1 MCSIPGIEPHFI
13 TVIMAPSADYHMMSS
28 SWSLTPVL
36 SLEEEQE
43 IKEYKSGH
51 ITPPLSTFYA
61 ARITDKRQISRLSQ
75 ALSLEYTLPET
86 MRHLKRVRACQSH
99 LEILLRPVTAEEQVN
114 LLKVRND
121 SSFYRHS
128 AENRIVSK
136 PEKRLQV
143 ADILQAGSTD
153 LTGLG
158 EPFLVSVPSRTA
170 RNQKEQRVWGGI
182 WPSTYHAK
190 PKIVNIEDGGSGG
203 GVSEQEKL
211 RIGSH
216 MHRALEAARW
226 NMDRGGKGVGAVV
239 VDRESGNVLAIATDQ
254 TGEKGG
260 PLLHACMVAIDMV
273 AQQQGRGA
281 YVGLIGLEEEHR
293 DIKHKGAEED
303 GKQTVDEREKRK
315 RTKEERDLP
324 YLCTGYEVYVTH
336 EPCVM
341 CSMALLHSR
350 VSCVY
355 YGCSSPG
362 GALGTYYRLHC
373 SPGLNH
379 RFPVYRGVMEEECC
393 GLACG
398 AEIFSP

>member
-1 MCSIPGIEPHFI
+1 
-13 TVIMAPSADYHMMSS
+13 MAPSAEDPVMSSSS

-43 IKEYKSGH
+43 LKELASGH
-51 ITPPLSTFYA
+51 INPPLATFFA
-61 ARITDKRQISRLSQ
+61 AHITDKRQISRLSQ
-75 ALSLEYTLPET
+75 ALSLEYSLPDT

-99 LEILLRPVTAEEQVN
+99 LEILLRQVTAEEQVS
-114 LLKVRND
+114 LLRD
-121 SSFYRHS
+121 SDDVAFGAQSV
-128 AENRIVSK
+128 IVSK
-136 PEKRLQV
+136 PEVSLQV
-143 ADILQAGSTD
+143 SDILQAGCTD

-158 EPFLVSVPSRTA
+158 EPFLVSVPSRAA
-170 RNQKEQRVWGGI
+170 RNQKEQQVWATI

-190 PKIVNIEDGGSGG
+190 PKVAHVEEGSSGSG
-203 GVSEQEKL
+203 VTEEEKL

-216 MHRALEAARW
+216 MCRALEAARG
-226 NMDRGGKGVGAVV
+226 NKARGGKGVGAIV
-239 VDRESGNVLAIATDQ
+239 VDQERGNVLAVATDH

-273 AQQQGRGA
+273 AQQQGSGA
-281 YVGLIGLEEEHR
+281 YVGLVELEEEHR
-293 DIKHKGAEED
+293 DVKHEKD
-303 GKQTVDEREKRK
+303 GKETGDERERRK
-315 RTKEERDLP
+315 RTKEESDAVKELP
-324 YLCTGYEVYVTH
+324 YLCTGYEIYVTH

-341 CSMALLHSR
+341 CAMALLHSR

-379 RFPVYRGVMEEECC
+379 KFLVYRGVMEEECRD
-393 GLACG
+393 LVSG